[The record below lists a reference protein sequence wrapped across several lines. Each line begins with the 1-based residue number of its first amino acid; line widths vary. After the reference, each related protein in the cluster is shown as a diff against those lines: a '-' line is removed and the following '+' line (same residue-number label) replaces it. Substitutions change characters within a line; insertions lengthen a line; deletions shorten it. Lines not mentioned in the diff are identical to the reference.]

1 MRADLVIDMTGA
13 PGDRFRVT
21 DTFYQGL
28 EYRLLDLAYAAAPLR
43 EHVPG
48 TPVALPANPLAEP
61 DLASAERHSV
71 SFGGGMMS
79 GMMGSGSGGM
89 MGGGMMGG
97 GMLGG
102 MGRMMQGMQHGR
114 IWTVNGVA
122 ATGHVVDTMLTH
134 QHGRS
139 CVLALANDPA
149 WPHPIPLTRPPQIGN
164 ATLR

>member
-48 TPVALPANPLAEP
+48 TPVALPANPPAEP
-61 DLASAERHSV
+61 DLASAERHSGR
-71 SFGGGMMS
+71 FGGGMLS
-79 GMMGSGSGGM
+79 GMMGSGPGGRL
-89 MGGGMMGG
+89 GGGMRGG

-102 MGRMMQGMQHGR
+102 QGGLEEGTEHGQH
-114 IWTVNGVA
+114 W
-122 ATGHVVDTMLTH
+122 
-134 QHGRS
+134 
-139 CVLALANDPA
+139 
-149 WPHPIPLTRPPQIGN
+149 
-164 ATLR
+164 

>member
-1 MRADLVIDMTGA
+1 MIIYIIKRINFFFFNQKTAYELRISDWSSDVFSSD
-13 PGDRFRVT
+13 
-21 DTFYQGL
+21 L

-97 GMLGG
+97 GMMGG
-102 MGRMMQGMQHGR
+102 MGRMMQGMQHGKIGR
-114 IWTVNGVA
+114 A
-122 ATGHVVDTMLTH
+122 HV
-134 QHGRS
+134 
-139 CVLALANDPA
+139 
-149 WPHPIPLTRPPQIGN
+149 
-164 ATLR
+164 

>member
-48 TPVALPANPLAEP
+48 TPVALPANPLAEH

-71 SFGGGMMS
+71 SLGGGMMS
-79 GMMGSGSGGM
+79 GMLGSGSGGM
-89 MGGGMMGG
+89 MGGGRRGG
-97 GMLGG
+97 GREGG
-102 MGRMMQGMQHGR
+102 RRSRKQGR
-114 IWTVNGVA
+114 
-122 ATGHVVDTMLTH
+122 
-134 QHGRS
+134 
-139 CVLALANDPA
+139 
-149 WPHPIPLTRPPQIGN
+149 
-164 ATLR
+164 